1 MQMNL
6 RWMII
11 GYTAGLIN
19 EVVGV
24 KIVDCEN
31 CEYCKEIKAQDGWCF
46 YGCKH
51 APYRGRWIAEIEEC
65 PKTGEH
71 HD

>member
-1 MQMNL
+1 M
-6 RWMII
+6 
-11 GYTAGLIN
+11 
-19 EVVGV
+19 

-31 CEYCKEIKAQDGWCF
+31 CEYCKEIKAQYDWCF

-65 PKTGEH
+65 PKAGEH
-71 HD
+71 HDA